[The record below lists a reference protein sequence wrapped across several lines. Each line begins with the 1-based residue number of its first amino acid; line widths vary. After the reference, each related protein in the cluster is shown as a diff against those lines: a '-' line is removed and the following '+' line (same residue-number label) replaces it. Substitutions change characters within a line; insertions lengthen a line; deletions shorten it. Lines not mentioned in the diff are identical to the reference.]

1 MKDYTKQTENLLEFD
16 ILIEE
21 LKSGFLS
28 EYGREFF
35 EQTTI
40 QKIWNQTEI
49 EKRYT
54 FLSEFNFLKTQ
65 FPDFPIQH
73 VSKFSSHL
81 GNIEIEN
88 YYIPREDIL
97 KLKLLVTNIRDIKQ
111 FFKDTIYQ
119 KELLTLADFS
129 DTLFYDTALLRE
141 IDKIIDEE
149 GIVKSS
155 ASKELGVLRLR
166 KKTIYQEIDKAFS
179 FTLSQAKQS
188 GLLNEIGE
196 SIRQGRRVLAINSAY
211 KRSIKGMVIDESETG
226 SVIFIE
232 PAATIYLNNEA
243 SEIDRE
249 EEREIRKVLI
259 VLTRFIAKYKNL
271 IIQYQEFMAQWDG
284 LQAIN
289 KFKERIEGSLPRIGS
304 SLELNNA
311 FHPLLKLKNKKEA
324 NSIIPFHLK
333 FDIHHQMLVISGPNA
348 GGKTITLKS
357 IGLIALMVQKALP
370 ISSEAG
376 SVVPLYEAVHGDLGD
391 LQSINDEL
399 STYSSK
405 LRLWNFMMKTAN
417 KKTLLLFD
425 ELGDGTDPSF
435 GAAMAQ
441 AVLEKLLDQKSTVIA
456 TTHYGDLKKFS
467 ESRKDTLSASM
478 LFDEVKLEPL
488 FKLSIG
494 FPGSSYTFHIARK
507 MGLNHEVIKRAETL
521 SESEKVLYDR
531 QLFKLEKK
539 EKELQS
545 QKMELVRAEQDLK
558 KQVKDWNR
566 LHLDMDLTRK
576 KMRYEKTIL
585 LQEQIAEKEKEL
597 KLFKEELKNKKKLEE
612 LVIEQTK
619 LNEEKE
625 STNLASKELYKQINK
640 VNPNQ
645 KFAIG
650 DRVQFI
656 QTNAIGVIE
665 KMNKDRVTVIFDHLK
680 STISASELI
689 WLPPDEDKKKTTTK
703 KIITID
709 KNGSREL
716 DIRGQ
721 FVYEAIEDL
730 DDFINRALLNNYHE
744 IKIIHGKGK
753 LRAEIIKH
761 LQTFKSITKCNSALP
776 EHGGEGVTYVHF

>member
-1 MKDYTKQTENLLEFD
+1 
-16 ILIEE
+16 
-21 LKSGFLS
+21 
-28 EYGREFF
+28 
-35 EQTTI
+35 
-40 QKIWNQTEI
+40 
-49 EKRYT
+49 
-54 FLSEFNFLKTQ
+54 
-65 FPDFPIQH
+65 
-73 VSKFSSHL
+73 
-81 GNIEIEN
+81 
-88 YYIPREDIL
+88 
-97 KLKLLVTNIRDIKQ
+97 
-111 FFKDTIYQ
+111 
-119 KELLTLADFS
+119 
-129 DTLFYDTALLRE
+129 
-141 IDKIIDEE
+141 
-149 GIVKSS
+149 
-155 ASKELGVLRLR
+155 
-166 KKTIYQEIDKAFS
+166 
-179 FTLSQAKQS
+179 
-188 GLLNEIGE
+188 
-196 SIRQGRRVLAINSAY
+196 
-211 KRSIKGMVIDESETG
+211 
-226 SVIFIE
+226 
-232 PAATIYLNNEA
+232 
-243 SEIDRE
+243 
-249 EEREIRKVLI
+249 
-259 VLTRFIAKYKNL
+259 
-271 IIQYQEFMAQWDG
+271 
-284 LQAIN
+284 
-289 KFKERIEGSLPRIGS
+289 
-304 SLELNNA
+304 
-311 FHPLLKLKNKKEA
+311 
-324 NSIIPFHLK
+324 
-333 FDIHHQMLVISGPNA
+333 
-348 GGKTITLKS
+348 
-357 IGLIALMVQKALP
+357 
-370 ISSEAG
+370 
-376 SVVPLYEAVHGDLGD
+376 
-391 LQSINDEL
+391 
-399 STYSSK
+399 
-405 LRLWNFMMKTAN
+405 MKTAN
-417 KKTLLLFD
+417 ANTLLLFD

-539 EKELQS
+539 EKELHS

-612 LVIEQTK
+612 LALEQTK

-656 QTNAIGVIE
+656 QTNAVGVIE
-665 KMNKDRVTVIFDHLK
+665 KMNKDRVTVVFDHLK
-680 STISASELI
+680 STISTSELL
-689 WLPPDEDKKKTTTK
+689 WLPPEDDKKKTPTK
-703 KIITID
+703 KIITLD
-709 KNGSREL
+709 KNSSREL

-721 FVYEAIEDL
+721 FVYEAIADL
-730 DDFINRALLNNYHE
+730 DDFINRALLNNYPE

-753 LRAEIIKH
+753 LRTEIIKH
-761 LQTFKSITKCNSALP
+761 LQTFKSISKCSPALP